1 MDPCPWRQ
9 VNIAFRDWADAENA
23 AVAHLAPLLAEAE
36 DEGLLAAWFYV
47 RKAPC
52 WRVRYLPAGDASR
65 AHAHLHR
72 HLEALTFAG
81 HVADVKQVVYEPET
95 HAFGGVE
102 GMQVAHRLFH
112 ADSRHLLAYLADARR
127 PPGIDQRRELSI
139 LLCGL
144 LLRAARL
151 DWYEQG
157 DVWARVADH
166 RDPPHR
172 VPVDRLCASQDGMR
186 RLMSVDP
193 TSLMRENGP
202 LAFAAEWAQAFTSA
216 GRDLAALACGG
227 LLHRGLRA
235 VLTHHVIF
243 TWNRFGL
250 PSTDQGVLAATAK
263 AVVFGRDPTTT
274 PQAEEEPWT
283 PQG

>member
-1 MDPCPWRQ
+1 MDPRPWHQ
-9 VNIAFRDWADAENA
+9 INIAFPDWTDAENA
-23 AVAHLAPLLAEAE
+23 AATHLAPLLAAAE
-36 DEGLLAAWFYV
+36 DEGLLAAWFYI
-47 RKAPC
+47 RKAPS
-52 WRVRYLPAGDASR
+52 WRVRYLPIGDASQ

-72 HLEALTFAG
+72 RLEALTNAG
-81 HVADVKQVVYEPET
+81 HIDDVKQVVYEPET

-112 ADSRHLLAYLADARR
+112 ADSRHLLTYLADARR
-127 PPGIDQRRELSI
+127 PPGTDQRRELSI

-166 RDPPHR
+166 RDLPDR
-172 VPVDRLCASQDGMR
+172 VPADRLRSLQDGMR

-202 LAFAAEWAQAFTSA
+202 LAFAAEWAHAFTSA
-216 GRDLAALACGG
+216 GRDLAVLASGGALQ
-227 LLHRGLRA
+227 RGLRA

-250 PSTDQGVLAATAK
+250 PFTTQAVLATTAK
-263 AVVFGRDPTTT
+263 VVVFGCDPTTT
-274 PQAEEEPWT
+274 PQAEEESWT
-283 PQG
+283 PPG